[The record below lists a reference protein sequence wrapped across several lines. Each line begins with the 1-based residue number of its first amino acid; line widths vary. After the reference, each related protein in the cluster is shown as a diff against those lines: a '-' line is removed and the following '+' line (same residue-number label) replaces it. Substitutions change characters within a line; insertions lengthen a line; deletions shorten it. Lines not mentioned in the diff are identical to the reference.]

1 MAAGSDEKVRNTR
14 QKTEKTLIPHIQI
27 EETIMT
33 TILVDQD
40 LCTRCGI
47 CSIVCPASIVDPAD
61 ENSLPK
67 VHDAKAGMCIQC
79 GHCEISCPSQA
90 LLLNVCPDEKVP
102 LTAGAISSDDIAFY
116 LKKRRSVRHFIKDS
130 VPKETILEILDIARY
145 AASGGNGQPVQWI
158 VVHDP
163 KNVKKIAGLTIEW
176 MKILQNTNHPMSG
189 YIPGLIGA
197 WEAGHDVVCRGA
209 PHLLFATIPED
220 NPVASVD
227 AIIALTHF
235 DIAAPAFG
243 IGTCWA
249 GFLAMAATSCEP
261 LQKELGIP
269 AGRKSAYA
277 MMFGY
282 PQYKVYGIPRRKP
295 LEVTWQLPCPEIQEN
310 TQ

>member
-1 MAAGSDEKVRNTR
+1 
-14 QKTEKTLIPHIQI
+14 
-27 EETIMT
+27 MT

-47 CSIVCPASIVDPAD
+47 CSVVCPMSIVDPAD
-61 ENSLPK
+61 ENTLPG
-67 VHDAKAGMCIQC
+67 VQEAKAGMCIQC

-90 LLLNVCPDEKVP
+90 LLLNVRPDEKVP
-102 LTAGAISSDDIAFY
+102 LPGSAGTIAADDMAYY
-116 LKKRRSVRHFIKDS
+116 LKKRRSVRHFTKDP
-130 VPKETILEILDIARY
+130 VPREKIGQVLDIARY

-163 KNVKKIAGLTIEW
+163 EKVRKIAGLTIGW
-176 MKILQNTNHPMSG
+176 MKTLADSNHPMSG
-189 YIPGLIGA
+189 YVPGLLKA
-197 WEAGHDVVCRGA
+197 WEEGHDVVCRGA
-209 PHLLFATIPED
+209 PHLLFATIPEG

-235 DIAAPAFG
+235 DVAAPAFG

-249 GFLAMAATSCEP
+249 GFLAMASTSYEP
-261 LQKELGIP
+261 LQKELDIP

-295 LEVTWQLPCPEIQEN
+295 LEVTWQ
-310 TQ
+310 